1 LGSVSDPMETD
12 RSMSVR
18 ERVPDNPRGIEH
30 GSVDARSHEVRRA
43 ALVAREH
50 DAAVAAAK
58 PAAHDL
64 LERHVAGAAVPG
76 RKLRYATKH
85 IAHQVAKKA
94 RKKSGQEIREYRC
107 DFCGGFHIGHVP
119 ASKRKE
125 AS

>member
-1 LGSVSDPMETD
+1 MTHPFTPDTV
-12 RSMSVR
+12 RSCS
-18 ERVPDNPRGIEH
+18 
-30 GSVDARSHEVRRA
+30 
-43 ALVAREH
+43 
-50 DAAVAAAK
+50 
-58 PAAHDL
+58 
-64 LERHVAGAAVPG
+64 